1 MDHYMAKPT
10 SFDRTYTPF
19 SAKTLSK
26 VPIIRIFGSTLAG
39 QKVCLHIHQVFP
51 YFFVPYTIPKDYDEQ
66 QIQKDIFQF
75 GTSLNEAMNLVKPN
89 AEKDRHIIA
98 IVLTKGVPFYG
109 YHVGYQSFLKIYIT
123 NPYEKQQMIDLLQS
137 EAIMETQ
144 FQPYEAHINYE
155 LQFLIDHNLYGMDWL
170 HIDEHQPVSP
180 PVFRLP
186 LLQEPKSSFDFSQMS
201 VHSSNP
207 VDHYPIYTAHT
218 VPEKQQSNA
227 ILRES
232 YCELELDITG
242 MSILNRLDITE
253 RDIHTSLRRERSI
266 QKEALLHAEEEA
278 KKKLVKSLEGIWK
291 DEESRRRL
299 RNMVDPI
306 PPVAQTDARNPHVP
320 WNSESSLR
328 KLMDKMMTGHKFDEV
343 AQSQESSEF
352 MSDVMTVFQAI
363 EALYPEE
370 YHSWK
375 DQRNEKIAS
384 QISGKHS
391 LEPNSSQAS
400 YNDVF
405 TSDILQGNITP
416 RCTTPPLS
424 SQPRSSQ
431 FNVSA
436 TPTRYNAWD
445 LPSKLDKSIVDSL
458 IRDPSFH
465 EERGLDLIEEDLVEN
480 MLDDNDDNYFSQS
493 NQITDADIAKWMETQ
508 EKFPT
513 TTIQYTDEPYKPR
526 KLDFLQES
534 KRIDSILQRTS
545 VSKKDISSD
554 LNQEKDSDIED
565 VPFEISIIPPDP
577 VRWPQGHRKKRF
589 RIDQLDGASDEK
601 DKQVPKKNSS
611 AEQWELQRKELRK
624 LRMRKAMKNVPK
636 DVPKEEV
643 PSTTSARAEKTTK
656 TKSELIKE
664 KYRKLENTFSSSPP
678 DSKPAI
684 KITPVVKPK
693 SQVKRTESKNTSS
706 VKLDSLSSKQS
717 TTLVKRATRDSTH
730 KSLKGAATK
739 KSERSEHEPSFFC
752 HGPLSPTREESSSLD
767 YDNSIWSPQKR
778 TERTKSVSFFS
789 SQSSH
794 NSPKKTTVR
803 SKSSPVSRKRKQKFN
818 PKLSQSTEPEESQS
832 SNASLDLPSSILAT
846 VQAVN
851 PKEFVYSRLPPIL
864 REQDLPKKSV
874 TYREPYFSNPSDLPR
889 YPTVFAGKEFRLP
902 TNSVTL
908 LKEFKS
914 AFHINRDIVYET
926 TIKHWEPSV
935 SPPTY
940 KQVSDWA
947 KENQTQK
954 KIRIGNSTTMLDE
967 PTIANTYDFKLSAT
981 KPQNKVKRTRDYIDY
996 LSLEIHVN
1004 TREKLLPDPEQDPVQ
1019 IIFWCLQTEDQCIPT
1034 NGYQEGYHV
1043 GVIAVKSFDITKIG
1057 LSSTRA
1063 TIDYVDT
1070 EEQLFAL
1077 LIEKIRCFDPDILVG
1092 YEVQNSSWGYL
1103 VERGAELGFQLLDQ
1117 LSRVFISSDNIKK
1130 DQWGYQKTSVYKVCG
1145 RHILNIWRLM
1155 KGEMALTSYTFEN
1168 VVYHLLHDRAPHYS
1182 HETLTNWYQKGP
1194 AVLKYRLFKY
1204 YLKRVQMNLDILDA
1218 SQVVTRTCESARVF
1232 GIDFY
1237 SVISRGSQFKV
1248 ESIMFRIAKPENY
1261 VLITPNRK
1269 QVASQRSLE
1278 CLPLIMEPISQFYSS
1293 PLVVLDFQ
1301 SLYPSVMIAYN
1312 YCYSTCLGRVRDLS
1326 EDPSFGVKSSFE
1338 LQDGVLDTLKD
1349 YINVS
1354 PNGIMFVKPEIRKS
1368 LLAKMLSEIL
1378 DTRVM
1383 VKRTMKEYK
1392 DDSGLLRML
1401 DAKQLTLKLLANV
1414 TYGYTSA
1421 SFSGRMP
1428 SVEIGDSIVSTGREI
1443 LERSI
1448 RLINET
1454 EKWGARVVY
1463 GDTDSVFVYFPGKT
1477 KDEAFILGNEIADTI
1492 TKQNPAPI
1500 KLKFEKVYLPAV
1512 LLTKKRYVG
1521 FKYKNQA
1528 DTEPI
1533 FEAKGIETVRRDG
1546 IAATQ
1551 KILESCLKILFR
1563 TQDMSELKEYLYHQW
1578 TKILSNRVLLQE
1590 FIISKEVRM
1599 GSYSGRGGPNGAQ
1612 IAQAQMDTD
1621 TRAEPQYGERV
1632 PYVVVYRG
1640 PKAKLKEKVVR
1651 PEAVLADN
1659 ALKLDAEYYIRKQII
1674 PPLNRVFNLMG
1685 VDIESWYD
1693 AMPRSQK
1700 AEALAL
1706 ARTDQFQNRKI
1717 TRIDQYYASSHCIVC
1732 RQITEHGKS
1741 NTFICEQ
1748 CQSKP
1753 YDTIFTLT
1761 TRQRQAQKKFQSILQ
1776 TCQDCCTISSLDAM
1790 TVQEGECVDVPCVS
1804 LDCPIY
1810 YKRCKAKED
1819 VKATSNYDAL
1829 LDLFS

>member
-1 MDHYMAKPT
+1 MTISIRITNMDHYMAKPT

-375 DQRNEKIAS
+375 DQRNEKIA
-384 QISGKHS
+384 
-391 LEPNSSQAS
+391 N
-400 YNDVF
+400 
-405 TSDILQGNITP
+405 
-416 RCTTPPLS
+416 
-424 SQPRSSQ
+424 
-431 FNVSA
+431 
-436 TPTRYNAWD
+436 
-445 LPSKLDKSIVDSL
+445 
-458 IRDPSFH
+458 PSFH

-577 VRWPQGHRKKRF
+577 V
-589 RIDQLDGASDEK
+589 DEK

-624 LRMRKAMKNVPK
+624 LRMRKAMKNIPK

-684 KITPVVKPK
+684 KITP
-693 SQVKRTESKNTSS
+693 
-706 VKLDSLSSKQS
+706 
-717 TTLVKRATRDSTH
+717 
-730 KSLKGAATK
+730 
-739 KSERSEHEPSFFC
+739 
-752 HGPLSPTREESSSLD
+752 
-767 YDNSIWSPQKR
+767 R

-1312 YCYSTCLGRVRDLS
+1312 YCYSTCLGRVRDVS

-1492 TKQNPAPI
+1492 TKQNRAPI

-1521 FKYKNQA
+1521 FKYENQA

-1732 RQITEHGKS
+1732 RQITENGKS
-1741 NTFICEQ
+1741 NTLICEQ

-1753 YDTIFTLT
+1753 YDTVFTLT

>member
-1 MDHYMAKPT
+1 MDHYMGKPT

-19 SAKTLSK
+19 SVKTLSK

-51 YFFVPYTIPKDYDEQ
+51 YFFIPYTIPKDYDEQ
-66 QIQKDIFQF
+66 QIQKDIYQF

-89 AEKDRHIIA
+89 AEKDQHIVA

-109 YHVGYQSFLKIYIT
+109 YHVGYQSFLKIYIV
-123 NPYEKQQMIDLLQS
+123 NPYEKQQMMDLLQS

-155 LQFLIDHNLYGMDWL
+155 LQFLMDHNLYGMDWL

-186 LLQEPKSSFDFSQMS
+186 LLQEQKSLFDFSQMT
-201 VHSSNP
+201 VDSSNP
-207 VDHYPIYTAHT
+207 VDHYPIYTALT

-242 MSILNRLDITE
+242 MSILNRLDVTE
-253 RDIHTSLRRERSI
+253 RDIHASLRRERFI
-266 QKEALLHAEEEA
+266 QQEALSHAEEEA
-278 KKKLVKSLEGIWK
+278 KIKLVKSLESIWK
-291 DEESRRRL
+291 DEESRRRS
-299 RNMVDPI
+299 RNITDPI
-306 PPVAQTDARNPHVP
+306 PPVAQTEVRNPHVL
-320 WNSESSLR
+320 WNAEPSLR
-328 KLMDKMMTGHKFDEV
+328 KLMDKMMTGHTFDEL
-343 AQSQESSEF
+343 AQSQEASEF
-352 MSDVMTVFQAI
+352 MLDVMTVFQAI

-384 QISGKHS
+384 QISEKNS
-391 LEPNSSQAS
+391 LPSNSSQAS
-400 YNDVF
+400 PPEVF
-405 TSDILQGNITP
+405 TSDILQRNITP

-436 TPTRYNAWD
+436 TPTRYNKWD
-445 LPSKLDKSIVDSL
+445 LPSKLDTSIVDSL

-465 EERGLDLIEEDLVEN
+465 EERGVDLNEDDQTENLLDE
-480 MLDDNDDNYFSQS
+480 NDDNYFSQS
-493 NQITDADIAKWMETQ
+493 NQITDIDIAKWMETE

-526 KLDFLQES
+526 KLDFLEES
-534 KRIDSILQRTS
+534 KRINTILQQTN
-545 VSKKDISSD
+545 VSKRDISND
-554 LNQEKDSDIED
+554 LNQEKDNDIED
-565 VPFEISIIPPDP
+565 VPFEISSIPPDP

-589 RIDQLDGASDEK
+589 RIDQLDGPSDKK
-601 DKQVPKKNSS
+601 DKEVPKKNSS

-624 LRMRKAMKNVPK
+624 LRMQKSTKK
-636 DVPKEEV
+636 VPKEEV
-643 PSTTSARAEKTTK
+643 PSTSTSTNTERTTK

-664 KYRKLENTFSSSPP
+664 KYRKLENAFPFSPSN
-678 DSKPAI
+678 SKLATSVVKSKAI
-684 KITPVVKPK
+684 KTK
-693 SQVKRTESKNTSS
+693 VKRTESKNTSS

-717 TTLVKRATRDSTH
+717 TTLVKRITKDSTH

-739 KSERSEHEPSFFC
+739 KSEKSEHEPNFFS

-767 YDNSIWSPQKR
+767 YDNSIRSPQKR

-789 SQSSH
+789 SQSSY
-794 NSPKKTTVR
+794 NSPQKTTAR
-803 SKSSPVSRKRKQKFN
+803 PKSSPVSHKCKHEVN
-818 PKLSQSTEPEESQS
+818 SKLSQSTEPEKSQS
-832 SNASLDLPSSILAT
+832 SNTSLDFPSSFPI

-851 PKEFVYSRLPPIL
+851 SKEFVYSRLPPIL
-864 REQDLPKKSV
+864 REQDLPKKGV
-874 TYREPYFSNPSDLPR
+874 TYREPYFSKPSDLPH

-914 AFHINRDIVYET
+914 VFHINRTTVYET

-940 KQVSDWA
+940 KQVNDWA
-947 KENQTQK
+947 KENQIHK
-954 KIRIGNSTTMLDE
+954 KSRIGNSITMLDE
-967 PTIANTYDFKLSAT
+967 PTMANTYDFKLSAT
-981 KPQNKVKRTRDYIDY
+981 KPQNKAKRTRDYIDY

-1004 TREKLLPDPEQDPVQ
+1004 TREKLLPDPEQDSVQ

-1063 TIDYVDT
+1063 TIDYVDS
-1070 EEQLFAL
+1070 EEQLFTL

-1103 VERGAELGFQLLDQ
+1103 VERGAELDQ
-1117 LSRVFISSDNIKK
+1117 LSRVFISSDIIKK
-1130 DQWGYQKTSVYKVCG
+1130 DQWGYRKTSVYKVCG

-1168 VVYHLLHDRAPHYS
+1168 VVYHLLHDRVPHYS

-1218 SQVVTRTCESARVF
+1218 SQVVTRISESARVF

-1338 LQDGVLDTLKD
+1338 LQDGLLDTLKD
-1349 YINVS
+1349 YINIS

-1368 LLAKMLSEIL
+1368 LLAKMLSELL

-1383 VKRTMKEYK
+1383 IKRVMKEYK
-1392 DDSGLLRML
+1392 GDSGLLRML

-1428 SVEIGDSIVSTGREI
+1428 SVEIADSIVSTGREI

-1477 KDEAFILGNEIADTI
+1477 KDEAFILGNEIANTI
-1492 TKQNPAPI
+1492 TKQNLAPI

-1521 FKYKNQA
+1521 FKYENQT
-1528 DTEPI
+1528 DTEPV

-1578 TKILSNRVLLQE
+1578 TKVLSNRVLLQE

-1599 GSYSGRGGPNGAQ
+1599 GSYSSRGGPNGAQ
-1612 IAQAQMDTD
+1612 IAQAQMDVD

-1659 ALKLDAEYYIRKQII
+1659 TLKLDAEYYIRKQII

-1706 ARTDQFQNRKI
+1706 ARTDQPQNLKFS
-1717 TRIDQYYASSHCIVC
+1717 RIDQYYASSH
-1732 RQITEHGKS
+1732 
-1741 NTFICEQ
+1741 FICEQ
-1748 CQSKP
+1748 CQLKP
-1753 YDTIFTLT
+1753 SDTVFTLT
-1761 TRQRQAQKKFQSILQ
+1761 TRQQQAQKKFQSILQ
-1776 TCQDCCTISSLDAM
+1776 TCQDCCTISSLDAIA
-1790 TVQEGECVDVPCVS
+1790 VQEGECADVLCVS